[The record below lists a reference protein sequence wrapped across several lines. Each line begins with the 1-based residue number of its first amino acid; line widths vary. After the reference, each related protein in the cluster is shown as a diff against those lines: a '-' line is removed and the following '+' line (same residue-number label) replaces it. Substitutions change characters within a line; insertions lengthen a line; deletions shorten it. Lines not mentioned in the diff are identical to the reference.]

1 MLPALPSVSWKILGL
16 ILVGAVLSAVLRV
29 VLARPRR
36 GSILWVGAVL
46 SVCATCPAFVGS
58 PQSLSLQAAE
68 ARASQQRWADF
79 SDQFKTA
86 SVAGAATFLMHCG
99 MQGVSADPATVENA
113 YPAHYTTAP
122 VERVTHFERAPLSY
136 EGVQQRLPMEE
147 FDARHMGQFQ
157 YARPDLPHDAV
168 QAPSE
173 RQPTFARADAGEQEE
188 SLSSLRQR
196 IQAEKVKLNEVT
208 QRLKSLEDDL
218 QAAKVRKTMQEAAGL
233 RSESSENMFK
243 DLLMVGFG
251 TALGAVGHALM
262 KLKELPKPTL
272 ATGAI
277 GLAFTASVYS
287 TAPALGT
294 AQIHH
299 GAKTA
304 LPLMTLRHSRSL
316 STISSD
322 SEDMR
327 SDEESFASR
336 WGGQIQSS

>member
-36 GSILWVGAVL
+36 GSILWVGAVF

-113 YPAHYTTAP
+113 
-122 VERVTHFERAPLSY
+122 
-136 EGVQQRLPMEE
+136 
-147 FDARHMGQFQ
+147 
-157 YARPDLPHDAV
+157 
-168 QAPSE
+168 
-173 RQPTFARADAGEQEE
+173 QPE
-188 SLSSLRQR
+188 
-196 IQAEKVKLNEVT
+196 
-208 QRLKSLEDDL
+208 L
-218 QAAKVRKTMQEAAGL
+218 QMEAAGL

-262 KLKELPKPTL
+262 KFKDELPKPTL
-272 ATGAI
+272 ATSGAI